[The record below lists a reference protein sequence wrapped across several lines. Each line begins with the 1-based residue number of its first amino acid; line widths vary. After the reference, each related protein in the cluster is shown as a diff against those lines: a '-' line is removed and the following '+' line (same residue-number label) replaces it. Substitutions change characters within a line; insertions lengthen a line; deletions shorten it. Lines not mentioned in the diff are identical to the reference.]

1 MPLSMGT
8 SGSCFVNMAVKHE
21 IQCHA
26 VKILSNRVYF
36 KLSMTNKKF
45 GSNYDVF

>member
-1 MPLSMGT
+1 MQLSMGT

-26 VKILSNRVYF
+26 VKILTNRVYCRPSVTI
-36 KLSMTNKKF
+36 KQEIRK
-45 GSNYDVF
+45 